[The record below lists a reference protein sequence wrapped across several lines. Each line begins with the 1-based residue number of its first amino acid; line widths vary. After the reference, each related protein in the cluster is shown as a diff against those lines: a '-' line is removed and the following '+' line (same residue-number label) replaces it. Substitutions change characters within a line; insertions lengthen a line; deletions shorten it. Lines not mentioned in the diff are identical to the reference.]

1 MILIGIGANIPSS
14 FGPPRATC
22 GAALAAL
29 ARAGVDVVACSS
41 WWRSA
46 PVPASDQPW
55 FVNAVA
61 ALATPL
67 PPAELLAV
75 LLRIEV
81 AFGRVRGI
89 PNADRVLDLDLLDY
103 RGTIDPIEE
112 RGIVL
117 TLPHP
122 RLHERAFVILPL
134 LEIDPGWRHPAT
146 GRTVEDLAG
155 NLPSGQAVFRM
166 PPAGGLFGTEW
177 EQKET
182 LPEIE
187 AE

>member
-29 ARAGVDVVACSS
+29 ARTGVNVVACSS
-41 WWRSA
+41 WWRTA
-46 PVPASDQPW
+46 PVPVSTQPW

-61 ALATPL
+61 AVATPL
-67 PPAELLAV
+67 PPAGLLAV
-75 LLRIEV
+75 LLRVES
-81 AFGRVRGI
+81 AFGRVRGT
-89 PNADRVLDLDLLDY
+89 PNADRVLDLDLLDHH
-103 RGTIDPIEE
+103 GTMSQIEE
-112 RGIVL
+112 RGILL

-122 RLHERAFVILPL
+122 RLHERAFVMLPL

-146 GRTVEDLAG
+146 GRTAEHLAG
-155 NLPSGQAVFRM
+155 SLPPGQAVFRM

-182 LPEIE
+182 LPEIR